1 MARAALADMQV
12 RPQYLSV
19 VYHKIPGEA
28 QWTVLSQCRTM
39 SPEQTAN
46 KTEAARNRQQEQ
58 DDRVRGAQHRGF
70 AAPVHGSRHER
81 GGAASW
87 AWRSRAPAGRAMN
100 RFSLTRPVS
109 QILKI
114 ENFNGADT
122 SATLLSTEYI
132 NRFKPGKFS
141 HGLDGDE
148 EGGRFVDCSG
158 SADAYYIE
166 PEAG

>member
-1 MARAALADMQV
+1 MQV

-46 KTEAARNRQQEQ
+46 KTEAARIGSKNKTT
-58 DDRVRGAQHRGF
+58 VYGALSTEVSLRLYTDHDMKEVARILGV
-70 AAPVHGSRHER
+70 AKP
-81 GGAASW
+81 GGGWTGTESIQLD
-87 AWRSRAPAGRAMN
+87 P
-100 RFSLTRPVS
+100 TR
-109 QILKI
+109 IADLKI
-114 ENFNGADT
+114 ENYDGAETD
-122 SATLLSTEYI
+122 ATLLSTEYI
-132 NRFKPGKFS
+132 NRFKPGRFG
-141 HGLDGDE
+141 HGLDSDE

-166 PEAG
+166 PEAD